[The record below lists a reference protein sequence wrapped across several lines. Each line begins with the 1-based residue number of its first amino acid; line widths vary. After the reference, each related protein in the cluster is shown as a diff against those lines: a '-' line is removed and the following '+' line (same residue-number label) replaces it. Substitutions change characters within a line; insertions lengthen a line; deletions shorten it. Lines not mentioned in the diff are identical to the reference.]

1 MAKWLSKNK
10 IILWCAASVS
20 LLEVAVAAISTAAW
34 FQLDRAPVTTS
45 MVSGS
50 PDLNISQ
57 ITGYKVEHTVGAH
70 GDDTFTPSSIVSRVS
85 TGTGVEITEN
95 NDLEGANTNYD
106 IPDLG
111 DGYYLLKKNSE
122 DAFKYTRTYSNGSV
136 SSRNYLKFSK
146 VDSTNNLYVTDT
158 FVANQVVR
166 LQKYTNVSNTTIN
179 KQLKVSSL
187 SGSSTSAELNNND
200 IKILVAGTYTIWIQT
215 DNMSSSGTPTSYY
228 VSNVLLER
236 TKNDK
241 PLTPKSVPHN
251 NKITRSWGSGNYIM
265 VGDHQGSWNNN
276 DTNYQLASFGSNK
289 YMIRNIAL
297 TAGQNFRFVVKNTWD
312 TNHGWPTLQNS
323 GAYSNFKTAGSDNNI
338 QCKTAGT
345 YSFLMDTANDKIY
358 VVTSGK
364 ECTIV
369 GSFTDPSW
377 SLTSASNYTTTYNG
391 SSEFYTNRIYMS
403 SNTEFKP
410 VLFQTWDLAY
420 AYGDLENAG
429 ASGKFSNSG
438 GNLKAQAGAY
448 KIYLKNN
455 DKIYIELATYTI
467 TYNSDG
473 GTINDASYTTSYT
486 SDTSSITL
494 PSNVTKP
501 GYSFNGWYTGSNG
514 SGSHITS
521 IAVSS
526 RQDYSLYAYF
536 TVNNPTHSK
545 TFYLYDPNHTYSNGV
560 APCAFFWDS
569 NDVYHTLPYDEA
581 PPMSL
586 VAGHSALYTLDSY
599 TEYDYVIFCQSSNKN
614 NQTSD
619 ILVNNN
625 YNAYDV
631 STGTWYTADPSS
643 TSTYYVYDPNGYLGT
658 GAPYAYSWT
667 TDKYIVSNTAIP
679 GNPMSTAATV
689 NGTTPDVA
697 RLYSIAINDG
707 NTGFLF
713 NDGTVDNGALT
724 CKTEDLSTSGNA
736 GKVYVI
742 TGGTGAAL
750 TGVWTNG
757 VDCFYL
763 SVDPG
768 IITYQ
773 SGTGW
778 TDVTI
783 TRNAASETVLS
794 SISRFQIST
803 GFYKVYMKAESGIQ
817 FRNANNSNNYF
828 NWTAPYDLTTR
839 TTNYLYIE
847 NTQGGG
853 NRNIVCKTSAFSSL
867 GTATIYV
874 STNGGSSFVPTVM
887 SDGDLTYNNFIYEL
901 GLEIPVGAIIYVQ
914 FGASTYY
921 KWDQLISAD
930 KSIGYLTE
938 AASNNNIQ
946 TTGYTGSARF
956 NFYIT
961 SGGDLS
967 IRMVPYLGNG
977 FYIMPYYDADSGTYP
992 SNQQTE
998 GFINAT
1004 KMSSISNN
1012 YATYSGFYAHAGD
1025 LFFIR
1030 SYIDAVDTFCSTIT
1044 INGASAQAYASKAG
1058 VIQFNS
1064 DDYYTI
1070 EVIGTSVTISTYTHD
1085 NFFQLGPLNTSSAGT
1100 QSAVNNQYTSL
1111 VLEVEF
1117 TLEQQNSF
1125 DLTLSLEASIP
1136 ESLRSYVGVNFYY
1149 GSVGGVSPYTYMRNN
1164 YGGTNLKTHANLASL
1179 PTYSITKGTSSSTTL
1194 HAYIIMDYVAGS
1206 LNSMPA
1212 YISDSLSF
1220 KLITSY
1226 SHS

>member
-1 MAKWLSKNK
+1 MAKLLNKNK
-10 IILWCAASVS
+10 FFIWFAASLS
-20 LLEVAVAAISTAAW
+20 LLAVVVTAVSTAAW

-95 NDLEGANTNYD
+95 DDLEGANTNYD

-111 DGYYLLKKNSE
+111 DGYYLLKKNSD
-122 DAFKYTRTYSNGSV
+122 DAFKYTRTYTAGSV

-146 VDSTNNLYVTDT
+146 IDSTNNLYVTDT
-158 FVANQVVR
+158 FAANQIIR
-166 LQKYTNVSNTTIN
+166 LQKYTNINNTTIN

-215 DNMSSSGTPTSYY
+215 GNMSSSGTPTSYY

-236 TKNDK
+236 TNSGKT
-241 PLTPKSVPHN
+241 LLPKGSTHISRAGAVTGTVYLELGSN
-251 NKITRSWGSGNYIM
+251 WGSASAYYTIHYWGGNTSS
-265 VGDHQGSWNNN
+265 SWPGVNFNNN
-276 DTNYQLASFGSNK
+276 AAASGNKTVISATWDTTSTHCIIVRWNDSGHTDEGNRWSYFDGNSF
-289 YMIRNIAL
+289 
-297 TAGQNFRFVVKNTWD
+297 TAGQYNYFNSTSWDSCNSSYRYKITVSSNGNGSVSLSSSNGTISGTTGYITKNQSYTISA
-312 TNHGWPTLQNS
+312 TPSS
-323 GAYSNFKTAGSDNNI
+323 GYAFTKWSDNN
-338 QCKTAGT
+338 T
-345 YSFLMDTANDKIY
+345 N
-358 VVTSGK
+358 
-364 ECTIV
+364 
-369 GSFTDPSW
+369 
-377 SLTSASNYTTTYNG
+377 
-391 SSEFYTNRIYMS
+391 SSR
-403 SNTEFKP
+403 
-410 VLFQTWDLAY
+410 
-420 AYGDLENAG
+420 
-429 ASGKFSNSG
+429 
-438 GNLKAQAGAY
+438 
-448 KIYLKNN
+448 
-455 DKIYIELATYTI
+455 TI
-467 TYNSDG
+467 TATADK
-473 GTINDASYTTSYT
+473 T
-486 SDTSSITL
+486 
-494 PSNVTKP
+494 
-501 GYSFNGWYTGSNG
+501 
-514 SGSHITS
+514 
-521 IAVSS
+521 
-526 RQDYSLYAYF
+526 YAATF
-536 TVNNPTHSK
+536 SQNNPSTSK

-560 APCAFFWDS
+560 LPCAYFWDS
-569 NDVYHTLPYDEA
+569 SGEYYTLPYESA
-581 PPMSL
+581 PTMSL
-586 VAGHSALYTLDSY
+586 VSGHSALYTIDSY
-599 TEYDYVIFCQSSNKN
+599 TEYDYVIFCQSNNKSNK
-614 NQTSD
+614 TTD
-619 ILVNNN
+619 ILVNNS

-631 STGTWYTADPSS
+631 SSGTWYTADPSS

-658 GAPYAYSWT
+658 STPYAYAWT
-667 TDKYIVSNTAIP
+667 TDKYIVSNTAVP
-679 GNPMSTAATV
+679 GNQMSSAASV

-768 IITYQ
+768 VITYQ

-817 FRNANNSNNYF
+817 FRNANDSNNNY

-853 NRNIVCKTSAFSSL
+853 NRNIVCKTSASSSL

-874 STNGGSSFVPTVM
+874 STNGGSTFVPTVM

-930 KSIGYLTE
+930 KSIGYLAE
-938 AASNNNIQ
+938 AASYNNIQ

-961 SGGDLS
+961 SSGTLS

-977 FYIMPYYDADSGTYP
+977 FYVMPYYDSSSGTYP

-998 GFINAT
+998 GFINAI
-1004 KMSSISNN
+1004 KMSSVSNN
-1012 YATYSGFYAHAGD
+1012 YATYSGFYAHDGD

-1030 SYIDAVDTFCSTIT
+1030 SYIDAVDTLCSAIT
-1044 INGASAQAYASKAG
+1044 INGASAQAYGGKAG

-1136 ESLRSYVGVNFYY
+1136 ESLRSYVGVNFYF
-1149 GSVGGVSPYTYMRNN
+1149 GSVGGVNPYTYMRNN
-1164 YGGTNLKTHANLASL
+1164 YGGTNLKAYANLASV
-1179 PTYSITKGTSSSTTL
+1179 PTYSIAKGTSSSTVL

-1220 KLITSY
+1220 KLVTSY
-1226 SHS
+1226 THS